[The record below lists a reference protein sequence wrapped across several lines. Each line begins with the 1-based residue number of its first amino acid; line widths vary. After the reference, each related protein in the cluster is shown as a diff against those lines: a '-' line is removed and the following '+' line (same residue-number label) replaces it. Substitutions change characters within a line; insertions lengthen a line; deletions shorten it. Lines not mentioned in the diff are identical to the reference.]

1 MKTLRYIL
9 IAFLLAAFTT
19 KDAAKTSLE
28 VWVEHDSEVSISG
41 TTNVNSFTCCYNIN
55 KLKDPIAVSF
65 ESNKDVMIF
74 KATALELENECFDC
88 GHKGINKDFNK
99 LLKTEVYPTIKLQLR
114 EIQKAT
120 SSENTF
126 FAKVDIHI
134 ANKVNSYQLPVKVTK
149 NGHYSIVGEL
159 DLNLTDFNLEAP
171 KKAFGLIVVHDK
183 IKVSFNLHLK
193 EV

>member
-1 MKTLRYIL
+1 
-9 IAFLLAAFTT
+9 
-19 KDAAKTSLE
+19 
-28 VWVEHDSEVSISG
+28 
-41 TTNVNSFTCCYNIN
+41 
-55 KLKDPIAVSF
+55 
-65 ESNKDVMIF
+65 
-74 KATALELENECFDC
+74 
-88 GHKGINKDFNK
+88 
-99 LLKTEVYPTIKLQLR
+99 
-114 EIQKAT
+114 
-120 SSENTF
+120 NTF